1 MLTLRACAVRRKH
14 QMAASVASSFAL
26 VSAFV
31 LVPQAAAQPT
41 GNPKGTTAP
50 PETTALKS
58 SSSPNSGTGSTDSGK
73 LVGTDSQTRARL
85 QGAKPPG
92 GGTEG
97 GLQRRDA
104 NDATNG
110 GATRSDKGSATALP
124 LPPSKSETSR
134 WLNNQAS

>member
-1 MLTLRACAVRRKH
+1 
-14 QMAASVASSFAL
+14 MAASFAASFAL
-26 VSAFV
+26 VAAFG

-50 PETTALKS
+50 PETTAPKS
-58 SSSPNSGTGSTDSGK
+58 SSSTNSGAGSNDGGK
-73 LVGTDSQTRARL
+73 LVGTDAQTRARL

-104 NDATNG
+104 NDASNG
-110 GATRSDKGSATALP
+110 GATRSDKGSATARP
-124 LPPSKSETSR
+124 LPPSK
-134 WLNNQAS
+134 